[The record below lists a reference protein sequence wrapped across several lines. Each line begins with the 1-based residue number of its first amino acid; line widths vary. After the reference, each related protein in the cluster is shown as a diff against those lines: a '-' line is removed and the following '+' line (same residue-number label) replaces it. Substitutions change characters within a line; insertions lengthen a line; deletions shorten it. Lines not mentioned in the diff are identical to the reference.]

1 MTDHTS
7 GMEATPAT
15 PAEIA
20 DLAQHGLYD
29 PANEKDACGVGFVAH
44 IKGLRAHSI
53 VEQGLKILENLDHRG
68 AVGADK
74 LMGDGA
80 GILIQIPDE
89 YFRAEMAAAGRAPD
103 GSLGVALPPPG
114 EYGVGMI
121 FLPKEQASRLA
132 CEHELARA
140 VKAEGQVL
148 LGWRDV
154 PVNRDMPMSPAVRDK
169 EPVIRQIFIGRGTDV
184 IVPDALERKLYVIRK
199 TASAAIQKLQLTHSS
214 EYYVPSMS
222 CRTIIYKGLLLA
234 DQVGTYYLDLQ
245 DARVVSALALVHQRF
260 STNTFPEW
268 PLAHPYRMVAHNGE
282 INTVKG
288 NFNWMRAREGVMKS
302 PVLGDDLKKLYPISF
317 EGQSDTATFD
327 NALELL
333 TMSGYP
339 LAQAAMMMIPEAW
352 EQHEGMDARR
362 RAFYE
367 YHAAMLEPWDGPAAM
382 VFTDGKQIGAT
393 LDRNGL
399 RPARYIVTDDDL
411 VVMASESGVLP
422 FPERKIVKK
431 WRLQPGKM
439 FLIDLEQGRI
449 IDDEE
454 LKNQFAFAKPY
465 RQWIENVRI
474 RLDSIPVTAAAKP
487 DAAAF
492 AESLLDRQQAFG
504 TTQEDIKFLL
514 APMATAGEEA
524 IGSMGNDSP
533 LAVLSDK
540 NKPLFNYFKQL
551 FAQVTN
557 PPIDP
562 IREAIVMSLNSFIG
576 PKPNLL
582 DINAVNPPMRL
593 EVAQPVL
600 DFDDMAR
607 LRAIEQHTSG
617 KFKSYELDITY
628 PLAWGHEGV
637 EAKLASLCAEAVDAI
652 GGGHNIIIIT
662 DRRMARDNVAI
673 PALLAL
679 SAVHHHLVREGK
691 RTTAGL
697 VVETGS
703 AREVHH
709 FAVLAGYGAEAVHPY
724 LAMET
729 LAALHADLPGAL
741 SPEKAIYNYVK
752 AVGKGL
758 SKIMSKM
765 GVSTYMSYCGAQLF
779 EAIGLEKS
787 FVQKYFRG
795 TATQVGGIGVFEV
808 AEEALRTHR
817 AAFGNDPVLATM
829 LDAGGEYA
837 WRARGEEHMWTP
849 DAIAKL
855 QHSTRANKWDTYK
868 EYAQLINDQSKRH
881 VTLRGLFE
889 FRLDPSKAVPLDEV
903 ESAAEIVKRFAT
915 GAMSLGS
922 ISTEA
927 HSTLAIAMNRIG
939 GKSNTG
945 EGGEDPARYRD
956 ELKGIKIVKGTKVS
970 DVVGAKVIEAD
981 YELQDG
987 DSLRSKIKQVASGRF
1002 GVTTEY
1008 LVSADQIQIKMAQG
1022 AKPGEG
1028 GQLPGGKVSDYIG
1041 MLRYS
1046 VPGVGLISPPPHHD
1060 IYSIEDLAQLIHDL
1074 KNANPRAS
1082 ISVKLVSEV
1091 GVGTIAAGVTKCKA
1105 DHLVIAGHDG
1115 GTGASP
1121 WSSIKHCGTPWE
1133 LGLAETQQTLV
1144 LNRLRSRVRVQ
1155 ADGQMKTGRDV
1166 VVGALLGADEFGFAT
1181 APLVVEGCIM
1191 MRKCH
1196 LNTCPVGVATQDP
1209 VLRKK
1214 FAGKPEHVVNY
1225 FFFVAEEA
1233 RQIMAQL
1240 GIRRFD
1246 DLIGRSDL
1254 LDTKKG
1260 IAHWKARGLDFSR
1273 VFHQPEAP
1281 AAVPRYHT
1289 EIQDHGLENA
1299 LDVQLIEKCQP
1310 AILRGEKVQF
1320 MQDTRNRNRSVG
1332 AMLSGELIRHRPEGL
1347 PDHTIFMQ
1355 MEGTGGQS
1363 FAAFLAKGITQYL
1376 IGDAND
1382 YAGKGLSG
1390 GRVVV
1395 RPSID
1400 FRGDATKNIIIG
1412 NTALYGA
1419 TSGEAFFR
1427 GVAGERFAV
1436 RLSGATAVVEG
1447 TGDHG
1452 CEYMTGGTAVVLGK
1466 TGRNFA
1472 AGMSGGIAYVYDE
1485 DGQFAKRCNTA
1496 MVSLDKV
1503 LAADEQAASVDRAVW
1518 HQGQAD
1524 EELLKALVEQHHS
1537 WTGSLRAR
1545 EILDD
1550 WAGARAKFVK
1560 VFPNEYKRALG
1571 EIHAATVAA
1580 SAKAATIAKA
1590 KGEATAKAVPAK

>member
-1 MTDHTS
+1 MSQAAS
-7 GMEATPAT
+7 GPASRQ
-15 PAEIA
+15 EIQTFA
-20 DLAQHGLYD
+20 AGGLYD
-29 PANEKDACGVGFVAH
+29 PTQEHDACGVGFVAH
-44 IKGLRAHSI
+44 IKGQKAHSI

-68 AVGADK
+68 AVGADA

-89 YFRAEMAAAGRAPD
+89 FFRAEMARQ
-103 GSLGVALPPPG
+103 GVALPPPG

-121 FLPKEQASRLA
+121 FLPKEHASRLA
-132 CEHELARA
+132 CEQELERA

-154 PVNRDMPMSPAVRDK
+154 PVDADMPMSPTVRK
-169 EPVIRQIFIGRGTDV
+169 TEPVIRQIFIGRGADV

-199 TASAAIQKLQLTHSS
+199 TASAAIQRLSLTHSR

-234 DQVGTYYLDLQ
+234 DQVGKYYLDLQ
-245 DARVVSALALVHQRF
+245 DPACVSALALVHQRF

-333 TMSGYP
+333 SMSGYP

-352 EQHEGMDARR
+352 ENHEGMDERR

-367 YHAAMLEPWDGPAAM
+367 YHAAMIEPWDGPAAM

-411 VVMASESGVLP
+411 VVMASESGTLP
-422 FPERKIVKK
+422 IAENRIVKK

-439 FLIDLEQGRI
+439 FLIDFEQGRI
-449 IDDEE
+449 VDDEE
-454 LKNQFAFAKPY
+454 LKSQFASAKPY

-474 RLDSIPVTAAAKP
+474 KLDSIPADVAP
-487 DAAAF
+487 S
-492 AESLLDRQQAFG
+492 ESSVSLLDRQQAFG
-504 TTQEDIKFLL
+504 YTQEDIKFLM
-514 APMATAGEEA
+514 APMAANGEEG

-540 NKPLFNYFKQL
+540 NKPLYNYFKQL

-593 EVAQPVL
+593 EVSQPIL
-600 DFDDMAR
+600 DFKDMAR
-607 LRAIEQHTSG
+607 LRGIERHTGG
-617 KFKSYELDITY
+617 KFKPYELNITY
-628 PLAWGHEGV
+628 PLSWGKAGV

-652 GGGHNIIIIT
+652 QSGHNILIIT
-662 DRRMARDNVAI
+662 DRWMDHELVAI

-679 SAVHHHLVREGK
+679 SAVHHHLVREGL

-697 VVETGS
+697 VVETAS

-729 LAALHADLPGAL
+729 LVEMHKELPGNL
-741 SPEKAIYNYVK
+741 SADKAIYNYVK
-752 AVGKGL
+752 AIGKGL

-765 GVSTYMSYCGAQLF
+765 GVSTYMSYCGSQLF
-779 EAIGLEKS
+779 EAIGLKKD

-795 TATQVGGIGVFEV
+795 TPTQVEGIGVFEV
-808 AEEALRTHR
+808 AEEGIRNHI
-817 AAFGNDPVLATM
+817 AAFGDDPVLATM
-829 LDAGGEYA
+829 LETGGEYA
-837 WRARGEEHMWTP
+837 WRARGDEHMWTP

-855 QHSTRANKWDTYK
+855 QHSTRSGKFDTYK
-868 EYAQLINDQSKRH
+868 EYAQIINDQSKRH
-881 VTLRGLFE
+881 LTLRGLFE
-889 FRLDPSKAVPLDEV
+889 FKLDPTKAIPVEEV

-927 HSTLAIAMNRIG
+927 HSTLALAMNRIG

-945 EGGEDPARYRD
+945 EGGEDQARYRN
-956 ELKGIKIVKGTKVS
+956 ELKGIKITDGTKVS
-970 DVVGAKVIEAD
+970 DVVGSKVIEAD
-981 YELQDG
+981 YVMKAG

-1002 GVTTEY
+1002 GVTAEY

-1028 GQLPGGKVSDYIG
+1028 GQLPGGKVSEYIG
-1041 MLRYS
+1041 KLRHS

-1074 KNANPRAS
+1074 KNVNPKS
-1082 ISVKLVSEV
+1082 DISVKLVSEV

-1105 DHLVIAGHDG
+1105 DHIVIAGHDG

-1144 LNRLRSRVRVQ
+1144 LNRLRGRVRVQ

-1166 VVGALLGADEFGFAT
+1166 VIGALLGADEFGFAT

-1209 VLRKK
+1209 VLRAK
-1214 FAGKPEHVVNY
+1214 FSGKPEHVVNY

-1240 GIRRFD
+1240 GIRKFD
-1246 DLIGRSDL
+1246 DLVGRADL
-1254 LDTKKG
+1254 LDTRK
-1260 IAHWKARGLDFSR
+1260 AVSHWKARGLDFAK
-1273 VFHQPEAP
+1273 VFFQPQVP
-1281 AAVPRYHT
+1281 ADVPRRHVDL
-1289 EIQDHGLENA
+1289 QDHGLEKA
-1299 LDVQLIEKCQP
+1299 LDHKLIAKAKAAIEK
-1310 AILRGEKVQF
+1310 GEKTQF
-1320 MQDTRNRNRSVG
+1320 MEDVRNVNRSVG
-1332 AMLSGELIRHRPEGL
+1332 AMLSGELIKHHPDGL
-1347 PDHTIFMQ
+1347 PDETVFVQ

-1363 FAAFLAKGITQYL
+1363 FGAFLANGITFYL
-1376 IGDAND
+1376 IGEAND
-1382 YAGKGLSG
+1382 YTGKGLSG
-1390 GRVVV
+1390 GRIVV
-1395 RPSID
+1395 RPSIE
-1400 FRGDATKNIIIG
+1400 FRGDAAKNIIVG
-1412 NTALYGA
+1412 NTVLFGA

-1427 GVAGERFAV
+1427 GVAGERFA
-1436 RLSGATAVVEG
+1436 
-1447 TGDHG
+1447 
-1452 CEYMTGGTAVVLGK
+1452 
-1466 TGRNFA
+1466 
-1472 AGMSGGIAYVYDE
+1472 
-1485 DGQFAKRCNTA
+1485 
-1496 MVSLDKV
+1496 
-1503 LAADEQAASVDRAVW
+1503 
-1518 HQGQAD
+1518 
-1524 EELLKALVEQHHS
+1524 
-1537 WTGSLRAR
+1537 
-1545 EILDD
+1545 
-1550 WAGARAKFVK
+1550 
-1560 VFPNEYKRALG
+1560 
-1571 EIHAATVAA
+1571 
-1580 SAKAATIAKA
+1580 
-1590 KGEATAKAVPAK
+1590 